1 MLFSKKLKKLSIIA
15 LSGAAIFSM
24 FNVTPSAWTGPNWA
38 KSFDAD
44 AIGLVLVGQVN
55 VKPSYNDGGYHYA
68 QGYMTFLNGEEG
80 RVVKYTEMGR
90 NKYDSR
96 NLFKEYRYKDIWN
109 LEDNPEMEWYYSSVK
124 VPTGGAW
131 WPISAN

>member
-15 LSGAAIFSM
+15 ICSVSIFSM
-24 FNVTPSAWTGPNWA
+24 INLKPSAWTGPNWS

-44 AIGLVLVGQVN
+44 AIGLVIVGQVN
-55 VKPSYNDGGYHYA
+55 VKPSYKDGGYHYA
-68 QGYMTFLNGEEG
+68 QGYMTFLNGDEG
-80 RVVKYTEMGR
+80 RVVAYTEMGR

-109 LEDNPEMEWYYSSVK
+109 FEDNPEVEWFFNAVY
-124 VPTGGAW
+124 VPVGSNS
-131 WPISAN
+131 WPM